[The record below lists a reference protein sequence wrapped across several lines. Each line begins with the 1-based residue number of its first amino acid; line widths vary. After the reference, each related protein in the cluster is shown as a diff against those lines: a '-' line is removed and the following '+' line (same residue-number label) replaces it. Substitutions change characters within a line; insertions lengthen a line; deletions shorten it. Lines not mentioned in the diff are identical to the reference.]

1 MCIHKANPNDAL
13 SIAAMR
19 ATIIDMTNTAN
30 SGHPGMAL
38 GSAPL
43 VYNLYRNHL
52 KIDPRNPNWIAR
64 DRFVLSAGHASAL
77 LYTALHLSGYKVTLD
92 DLKNFRQLNSNTPGH
107 PEYGLTAGVDATT
120 GPLGQGLANAVGM
133 AVAEA
138 SLVARYP
145 KYEKMLQHY
154 TYALVG
160 DGCLQEGIS
169 QEAISFAGHQKLNKL
184 IVFYD
189 ANDVTLDGPLSDSFS
204 ENIPLRFKASG
215 WSVFTVEDGNNLR
228 AIDKAIRRAKRSENP
243 SLIIVKTI
251 IGQGSRH
258 QGTAKVHGSPLGEND
273 GNFAKGTYNYVY
285 LPFEIPLQVYEHMET
300 GNIKRGMKAY
310 DSWYEEYLALKEE
323 DEVEAKDLVT
333 ALEDDIKPVIDKIRI
348 DFEDELS
355 EASRSTSGSVLAVFN
370 NNLPHLMGGSADVA
384 SSVMTKISGE
394 SNFTSK
400 NRRGRNINFGIREF
414 AMGAISNGMVL
425 HGGVRPYVG
434 TFLVFSDYMKN
445 SIRLAALS
453 NLPNIYLFSHDSVLL
468 GEDGPTHQPIEHLAM
483 LRAMPNVHV
492 WRPADARETLV
503 SWQEAL
509 ISKSTPHAL
518 ILSRQKLPIISGS
531 NDLRLIRRG
540 GYIISKEDGRKKL
553 DFIVIATGSEVNL
566 AIRAQRELVLRGYNI
581 RVVSMPSVEVFRKQ
595 DEAYK
600 KEVLSLPK
608 SKRIVVEILS
618 SLGWHEYADHMMCVD
633 HFGYSAPMK
642 DIVTHLSYTDETLA
656 RRIEGILD
664 PSSIV
669 PKEVAPEFVEEE
681 RHEPLL
687 DEEVKEEVKAEP
699 KPTEE
704 QKPKPK
710 APKETKKKK

>member
-1 MCIHKANPNDAL
+1 
-13 SIAAMR
+13 MR